1 MPRAPYKGF
10 NNPGEVCFYT
20 AQPYKYKSMLNI
32 PYAYNCHKPKITK
45 MLQFK
50 HNVKPIQIRLILNY
64 INKLM

>member
-50 HNVKPIQIRLILNY
+50 HNRT
-64 INKLM
+64 